1 MSSNSSNW
9 GSKWGTIGVSSS
21 NWGSSNSGGSVS
33 NSNWSVSNSVDW
45 SSVSGDHGLGGV
57 GLNCLVVDVGSLDNL
72 EKIRIRNSFCFRCR

>member
-1 MSSNSSNW
+1 M
-9 GSKWGTIGVSSS
+9 
-21 NWGSSNSGGSVS
+21 S